1 MTAVSSGLSIQTFLS
16 KISIQENNIYYMA
29 TIKRFNQYFS
39 HDAMAEYVANS
50 LLSVS
55 EGIGGINTNANS
67 KIEEYRGEFQKIKD
81 DLGLN
86 SRLIPT
92 FGFGIGGFYPIVES
106 IMRLEGFQISKRS
119 VVLLTLAAIS
129 ILIIGD
135 GKKKQSK
142 NSAEDA
148 ERAKVIED
156 INVKVLQELNQTVS
170 PNCSTGESPIL
181 KKAVSII
188 KQFYHSFWSKIF
200 KGELKKTLSGARSG
214 IKSAWESAKHGF
226 NQTAGGLIDML
237 AYTAMLIPV
246 MNVLDNAI
254 NNFPDL
260 FKTAQILPENLLAF
274 AAGVGVVVAKHGI
287 AKIISRFGDAE
298 DEQDIMDEIETPIIQ
313 KIASY
318 RDFDSEAEPPLIK
331 EEP

>member
-1 MTAVSSGLSIQTFLS
+1 
-16 KISIQENNIYYMA
+16 MA

>member
-1 MTAVSSGLSIQTFLS
+1 
-16 KISIQENNIYYMA
+16 MA

-39 HDAMAEYVANS
+39 HDSIVEFVSNS
-50 LLSVS
+50 LLSIS
-55 EGIGGINTNANS
+55 EGKNEDDSNQ
-67 KIEEYRGEFQKIKD
+67 KMDEYKNEFQKIKD

-106 IMRLEGFQISKRS
+106 IMRLEGFEISKRS
-119 VVLLTLAAIS
+119 VILLTLAAIS
-129 ILIIGD
+129 IIIIGD
-135 GKKKQSK
+135 GKRKDRKG
-142 NSAEDA
+142 EDEI
-148 ERAKVIED
+148 ERDKVVDD

-170 PNCSTGESPIL
+170 PNSSTGESPIL
-181 KKAVSII
+181 KKVVLII
-188 KQFYHSFWSKIF
+188 KSFYDSFWKKIF
-200 KGELKKTLSGARSG
+200 KGDLKNTLTGF
-214 IKSAWESAKHGF
+214 KSKLKSTWDSVKSGF
-226 NQTAGGLIDML
+226 NQAAGGLIDML

-274 AAGVGVVVAKHGI
+274 AAGIGVVVSKHGI
-287 AKIISRFGDAE
+287 AKIVSKFGDIE
-298 DEQDIMDEIETPIIQ
+298 DEQEIMDEIETPIIQ
-313 KIASY
+313 KIAHY
-318 RDFDSEAEPPLIK
+318 KDFNSDSEPPLIK

>member
-1 MTAVSSGLSIQTFLS
+1 
-16 KISIQENNIYYMA
+16 MA
-29 TIKRFNQYFS
+29 TIKKFNQYFS
-39 HDAMAEYVANS
+39 HDLLVNFVTDS

-55 EGIGGINTNANS
+55 EGNGSDATA
-67 KIEEYRGEFQKIKD
+67 KIEEYKSEFRKIKE

-129 ILIIGD
+129 IIIIGD
-135 GKKKQSK
+135 GKKKDSK
-142 NSAEDA
+142 SPEDV
-148 ERAKVIED
+148 ERQMVVDD

-170 PNCSTGESPIL
+170 PNSSTGQSPIL
-181 KKAVSII
+181 KKVVSII
-188 KQFYHSFWSKIF
+188 KLIYDSFWKKIF
-200 KGELKKTLSGARSG
+200 KGNLKKTLTGIRSKVK
-214 IKSAWESAKHGF
+214 ITWDSVKSAF
-226 NQTAGGLIDML
+226 NQAAGGLIDML

-246 MNVLDNAI
+246 MNVLDNTI

-260 FKTAQILPENLLAF
+260 FKTLQILPENLLAF
-274 AAGVGVVVAKHGI
+274 ASGIGVVVAKHGI
-287 AKIISRFGDAE
+287 AKLISKFGDTE
-298 DEQDIMDEIETPIIQ
+298 DEQEIMDEIETPIIQ
-313 KIASY
+313 KIAHY
-318 RDFDSEAEPPLIK
+318 KDFDSNDESPLIK

>member
-1 MTAVSSGLSIQTFLS
+1 
-16 KISIQENNIYYMA
+16 MA

-39 HDAMAEYVANS
+39 HDSIVEFVSNS
-50 LLSVS
+50 LLSIS
-55 EGIGGINTNANS
+55 EGKNEDDSNQ
-67 KIEEYRGEFQKIKD
+67 KMHEYKNEFQKIKD

-106 IMRLEGFQISKRS
+106 IMRLEGFEISKRS
-119 VVLLTLAAIS
+119 VILLTLAAIS
-129 ILIIGD
+129 IIIIGD
-135 GKKKQSK
+135 GKRKDRKG
-142 NSAEDA
+142 EDEI
-148 ERAKVIED
+148 ERDKVVDD

-170 PNCSTGESPIL
+170 PNSSTGESPIL
-181 KKAVSII
+181 KKVVLII
-188 KQFYHSFWSKIF
+188 KSFYDSFWKKIF
-200 KGELKKTLSGARSG
+200 KGDLKNTLTGF
-214 IKSAWESAKHGF
+214 KSKLKSTWDSVKSGF
-226 NQTAGGLIDML
+226 NQAAGGLIDML

-274 AAGVGVVVAKHGI
+274 AAGIGVVVSKHGI
-287 AKIISRFGDAE
+287 AKIVSKFGDIE
-298 DEQDIMDEIETPIIQ
+298 DEQEIMDEIETPIIQ
-313 KIASY
+313 KIAHY
-318 RDFDSEAEPPLIK
+318 KDFNSDSEPPLIK

>member
-1 MTAVSSGLSIQTFLS
+1 
-16 KISIQENNIYYMA
+16 
-29 TIKRFNQYFS
+29 
-39 HDAMAEYVANS
+39 MAEYVANS

>member
-1 MTAVSSGLSIQTFLS
+1 
-16 KISIQENNIYYMA
+16 MA

-39 HDAMAEYVANS
+39 NDLMVNFVADS
-50 LLSVS
+50 LLAVS
-55 EGIGGINTNANS
+55 EGKGSNANA
-67 KIEEYRGEFQKIKD
+67 KIEEYKSEFRKIKD

-106 IMRLEGFQISKRS
+106 IMRLEGFEVSKRS

-129 ILIIGD
+129 IIIIGD
-135 GKKKQSK
+135 GKKKEKKSK
-142 NSAEDA
+142 SDV
-148 ERAKVIED
+148 ERDMVVDD

-170 PNCSTGESPIL
+170 PNSSTGQSPIL
-181 KKAVSII
+181 KKVVSII
-188 KQFYHSFWSKIF
+188 KSFHDSFWTKIF
-200 KGELKKTLSGARSG
+200 KGDLKKTLNGFRSRLKLTWESV
-214 IKSAWESAKHGF
+214 KSAF
-226 NQTAGGLIDML
+226 NQAAGGLIDML

-260 FKTAQILPENLLAF
+260 FKTAQILPENLVAF
-274 AAGVGVVVAKHGI
+274 AAGVGVVISKHGI
-287 AKIISRFGDAE
+287 AKLISRFGDTE
-298 DEQDIMDEIETPIIQ
+298 DEREIMDEIETPIIQ
-313 KIASY
+313 KIAHY
-318 RDFDSEAEPPLIK
+318 KDFDSDTEAPLIK

>member
-1 MTAVSSGLSIQTFLS
+1 
-16 KISIQENNIYYMA
+16 MA

-39 HDAMAEYVANS
+39 NDLMVNFVADS
-50 LLSVS
+50 LLAVS
-55 EGIGGINTNANS
+55 EGKGSNANA
-67 KIEEYRGEFQKIKD
+67 KIEEYKSEFRKIKD

-106 IMRLEGFQISKRS
+106 IMRLEGFEVSKRS

-129 ILIIGD
+129 IIIIGD
-135 GKKKQSK
+135 GKKKEKKSK
-142 NSAEDA
+142 SDV
-148 ERAKVIED
+148 ERDMVVDD

-170 PNCSTGESPIL
+170 PNSSTGESPIL
-181 KKAVSII
+181 KKVVSII
-188 KQFYHSFWSKIF
+188 KSFHDSFWTKIF
-200 KGELKKTLSGARSG
+200 KGDLKKTLNGFRSRLKLTWESV
-214 IKSAWESAKHGF
+214 KSAF
-226 NQTAGGLIDML
+226 NQAAGGLIDML

-260 FKTAQILPENLLAF
+260 FKTAQILPENLVAF
-274 AAGVGVVVAKHGI
+274 AAGVGVVISKHGI
-287 AKIISRFGDAE
+287 AKLISRFGDTE
-298 DEQDIMDEIETPIIQ
+298 DEREIMDEIETPIIQ
-313 KIASY
+313 KIAHY
-318 RDFDSEAEPPLIK
+318 KDFDSDSEAPLIK